1 MLYRLFQSTP
11 PARGATY
18 HGGSPHAAHHDFNP
32 RPPRGGRRKTEIGA
46 QTLYVISIHAPREGG
61 DTTTEH
67 HGTNSGISIHA
78 PREGGDVK
86 HFFGI
91 SGHFVIS
98 IHAPREGGDAVAPSL
113 PSPSKRPFQSTPPAR
128 GATSLHLLTPRVAT
142 DFNPRP
148 PRGGRLAVSSIWWA
162 TMRFQSTPPARGA
175 TDVFRAILGHDNIS
189 IHAPR
194 EGGDFTLWQD
204 FSI

>member
-1 MLYRLFQSTP
+1 MLYERLYFNPRPPRGGRPTTYLPARCSTDYFNPRP

-46 QTLYVISIHAPREGG
+46 QTLYV
-61 DTTTEH
+61 
-67 HGTNSGISIHA
+67 ISIHA

-148 PRGGRLAVSSIWWA
+148 PRGGRPDPDIDIPC
-162 TMRFQSTPPARGA
+162 TST
-175 TDVFRAILGHDNIS
+175 IS

-194 EGGDFTLWQD
+194 EGGDRQPN
-204 FSI
+204 SPSP

>member
-1 MLYRLFQSTP
+1 MQYLGLQHLQLFQSTP
-11 PARGATY
+11 PARGATSLARAI
-18 HGGSPHAAHHDFNP
+18 HSWTLHFNP
-32 RPPRGGRRKTEIGA
+32 RPPRGGATVLSDR
-46 QTLYVISIHAPREGG
+46 LSYMLV
-61 DTTTEH
+61 
-67 HGTNSGISIHA
+67 ISIHA

-175 TDVFRAILGHDNIS
+175 TPSNSAQL
-189 IHAPR
+189 PR
-194 EGGDFTLWQD
+194 TP
-204 FSI
+204 